1 MNSDTYAAMS
11 DRLRSLTRNQMF
23 SARTGST
30 PVRHAAGFS
39 LTCHELYLLN
49 YYSFVVFEISTLSK
63 QVSNGR
69 HTGAYNEQRV

>member
-39 LTCHELYLLN
+39 LTCHEPLFAELLLLRC
-49 YYSFVVFEISTLSK
+49 V
-63 QVSNGR
+63 
-69 HTGAYNEQRV
+69 